1 MPNYTINIGVCIGK
15 RQSPICTGYSVTLVL
30 ACSATPVGR
39 ILDTKHWHCFYN
51 PLFRPA
57 ISGIRSPPLSF
68 SNYNGTRDEMGQF
81 PSKKDNGVAQVDST
95 SGEQLPDYRFIRGEI
110 NSSSFLNSIMR
121 SRIIAAFSNSRFL
134 AAVFI
139 WDSRC
144 LIS

>member
-39 ILDTKHWHCFYN
+39 IPDIKHWHCFYN
-51 PLFRPA
+51 PLC
-57 ISGIRSPPLSF
+57 GMGSPPLLF
-68 SNYNGTRDEMGQF
+68 FNYNGTREELGQF
-81 PSKKDNGVAQVDST
+81 PNKKDNGVAQVDST
-95 SGEQLPDYRFIRGEI
+95 SGERLPDYRFIRGEI
-110 NSSSFLNSIMR
+110 SSSSFLNSIMR